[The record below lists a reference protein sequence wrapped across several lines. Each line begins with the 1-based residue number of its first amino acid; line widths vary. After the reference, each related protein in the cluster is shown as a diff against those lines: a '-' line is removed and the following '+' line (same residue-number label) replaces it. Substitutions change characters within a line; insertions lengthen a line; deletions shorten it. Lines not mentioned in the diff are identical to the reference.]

1 MKVRTFMGRKTVEK
15 NISYDDVRKCY
26 YVALYFGKDN
36 EGKKI
41 QTYATA
47 SSLKKARTILKD
59 HRRKMEAGT
68 ATPPAKD
75 TLSDCTKAFIDY
87 KASDLAESTI
97 YGYTNIW
104 KNHILPYFGKKRIQ
118 EITAKDIQDYISFK
132 NHSTLSKASIKKHI
146 ALLYSVFKNAYITG
160 LINENPLDRMERMK
174 AKAPQMDCMNTQE
187 IAELCNSVK
196 GTQLEVP
203 VLLAAYMGLRRG
215 EILGLKW
222 EHIDFEK
229 TTLSIENTRTM
240 VGKNIVEKSPKT
252 ERSTRQLH
260 LDTPLLQL
268 LSEHKAKR
276 RKNINHDY
284 VVTMDNGSPFK
295 PNYLS
300 ESFHKHLQRY
310 NMKAIRFH
318 DLRHSF
324 ASIANDAGI
333 QMNKISAA
341 MGHSNISVTSAIYT
355 HEFSK
360 TNTQAVIAVSS
371 SIENARHQE
380 ITTL

>member
-1 MKVRTFMGRKTVEK
+1 MGRKTVEK

-132 NHSTLSKASIKKHI
+132 NQSTLSKASIKKHI

-229 TTLSIENTRTM
+229 ATLSIENTRTM

-268 LSEHKAKR
+268 LSEHKEKFCVISDGKR
-276 RKNINHDY
+276 KLLHPLTPECRNMTWLLEPFDFEETFADIIKDKKN
-284 VVTMDNGSPFK
+284 
-295 PNYLS
+295 
-300 ESFHKHLQRY
+300 E
-310 NMKAIRFH
+310 
-318 DLRHSF
+318 
-324 ASIANDAGI
+324 GI
-333 QMNKISAA
+333 EVEDMNK
-341 MGHSNISVTSAIYT
+341 
-355 HEFSK
+355 
-360 TNTQAVIAVSS
+360 
-371 SIENARHQE
+371 NAP
-380 ITTL
+380 T